1 MTLRRSWTLPGL
13 ALVLALLVGGPIGTS
28 KAQEAGQP
36 PAGDESAP
44 AEPQK
49 KAGTPKSRQTKAAEA
64 RAEQEAQDAGKPAD
78 GAETKDGAV
87 EPQKGKARL
96 ERAVLG
102 GGCFWCLEAVFERVP
117 GVKNVVSGY
126 AGGTHPRPTYEEVC
140 NGDTG
145 HAEVVLIE
153 FDPLVVSF
161 EDLLQIFF
169 ATHDPTT
176 LNRQGP
182 DFGTQYRSIILYQN
196 EAQRQGA
203 QKVYQ
208 ELTQA
213 RAFGSPIVTELVP
226 LKKFFPAEKYHQDYF
241 RKHPNEPYCQAQI
254 VPKLMK
260 LRAKLNAGK

>member
-1 MTLRRSWTLPGL
+1 MTLRRRMLLLGL
-13 ALVLALLVGGPIGTS
+13 ATVLLTGGTAGIGR
-28 KAQEAGQP
+28 AQEPGGA
-36 PAGDESAP
+36 PAGGETTKGDAP
-44 AEPQK
+44 APEPK
-49 KAGTPKSRQTKAAEA
+49 PSATPRSRRDKAAEA
-64 RAEQEAQDAGKPAD
+64 KAEETAKA
-78 GAETKDGAV
+78 GAEAAAGTDAAV
-87 EPQKGKARL
+87 GPQKGKARL
-96 ERAVLG
+96 QQAVLG

-126 AGGTHPRPTYEEVC
+126 AGGLHPRPTYEQVSGGE
-140 NGDTG
+140 TG

-153 FDPLVVSF
+153 FDPVVVSF
-161 EDLLQIFF
+161 EQLLEIFF

-176 LNRQGP
+176 PNRQGP

-196 EAQRQGA
+196 EAQRQA
-203 QKVYQ
+203 ALKVYQ
-208 ELTQA
+208 DLTAA
-213 RAFGSPIVTELVP
+213 RAFGAPIVTELEP